1 MKKYYLNYDE
11 NANINYCFLF
21 ALFCIA
27 ERNKKGNIYNVIS
40 YKNLKELSDRIQEK
54 AKYNISASSISRM
67 INNKDYKPY
76 FTKSE
81 AENKIILNTDFRKG
95 KTAGNKF
102 VVLSNTEIYFLLEQ
116 NNNQLNKYYLY
127 LKYYCGY
134 TKSGQI
140 DSTAGQILSAIGYS
154 ANCGNNKNNLCKYNT
169 LLAEQGFIS
178 IEKKKDERGF
188 YRNIY
193 RMSI

>member
-27 ERNKKGNIYNVIS
+27 ERNKKENIYNVIS

-102 VVLSNTEIYFLLEQ
+102 VVLSNTEIYFLLGQ

-134 TKSGQI
+134 TKSG
-140 DSTAGQILSAIGYS
+140 
-154 ANCGNNKNNLCKYNT
+154 
-169 LLAEQGFIS
+169 
-178 IEKKKDERGF
+178 
-188 YRNIY
+188 
-193 RMSI
+193 